1 MNPYGKKGN
10 PDHQSK
16 IAQLIDELL
25 IQLKKGFSLKREG
38 KIEIKDKKNRYGD
51 IVIYDE
57 NRLPT
62 EIHQV
67 GRTNKDGSPVARERK
82 VMEEIEKSRGIKVI
96 FHALIAVVVLALAI
110 FITKNL

>member
-1 MNPYGKKGN
+1 MNPFGKKGN

-16 IAQLIDELL
+16 IAELIDELL
-25 IQLKKGFSLKREG
+25 SQLKKGFSLKREG
-38 KIEIKDKKNRYGD
+38 KIETEANKSRYGD

-67 GRTNKDGSPVARERK
+67 GRTNKNGSPVARERK
-82 VMEEIEKSRGIKVI
+82 AMEEIEKSRGIKVI
-96 FHALIAVVVLALAI
+96 FHALIAIVILALTI